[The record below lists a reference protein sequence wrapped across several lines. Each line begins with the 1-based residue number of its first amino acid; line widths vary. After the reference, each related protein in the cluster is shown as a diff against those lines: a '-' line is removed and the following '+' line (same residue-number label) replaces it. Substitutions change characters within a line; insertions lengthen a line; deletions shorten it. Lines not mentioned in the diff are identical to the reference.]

1 MPYLHVH
8 TNETVENHADFLT
21 RCSHATAGTLKKPES
36 YVMVELSDQ
45 KSMLFAGSD
54 APLAFVELKSLGLSP
69 ADTAHV
75 SNKISKLIHQ
85 ELDIDI
91 SRIYIEFE
99 APQRD
104 MFGWNGGTF

>member
-8 TNETVENHADFLT
+8 TNIAVENHADFLA
-21 RCSHATAGTLKKPES
+21 RCSHATALTLGKPES

-45 KSMLFAGSD
+45 QSMIFAGSD
-54 APLAFVELKSLGLSP
+54 QPLAFVELKSLGLSP
-69 ADTAHV
+69 ADTAHI
-75 SNKISKLIHQ
+75 SNKISTLIHH
-85 ELDIDI
+85 ELEIDV

>member
-8 TNETVENHADFLT
+8 TNVAVESHADFLT
-21 RCSHATAGTLKKPES
+21 RCSRAVAVALKKPES

-45 KSMLFAGSD
+45 KSMLFAGTG
-54 APLAFVELKSLGLSP
+54 APLAFVELKSIGLTP
-69 ADTAHV
+69 ADTVHV
-75 SNKISKLIHQ
+75 SDKISKLIHH
-85 ELDIDI
+85 ELEIDI

-99 APQRD
+99 APERD

>member
-8 TNETVENHADFLT
+8 TNVAVENHADFLT
-21 RCSHATAGTLKKPES
+21 RCSHGTAHALGKPES

-45 KSMLFAGSD
+45 RSMLFAGSD
-54 APLAFVELKSLGLSP
+54 KPLAFVELKSLGLSP
-69 ADTAHV
+69 ADTAQV
-75 SNKISKLIHQ
+75 SHKISALIHQ
-85 ELDIDI
+85 ELEIDI
-91 SRIYIEFE
+91 LRIYIEFE